1 MVSIKMGYGS
11 NNSYQGYQGGGGLPN
26 NPYRGRRKDYE
37 ELRSGGS
44 SEPRMQSMEV
54 LSGREYGL
62 EYERDGE
69 GVTKHRWTLY
79 GLVGF
84 LLLVVLVAP
93 HHDNSS
99 SNLQMDKGGKENATK
114 QPADTS
120 ISASTQY
127 SPSPSSARASSDD
140 EWVVT
145 SAPAVIDFSE
155 TNPSAAFITDCHLPP
170 TFRLG
175 ADNNIYLNVTNFC
188 LAEVGQTMYQMSNQ
202 PYSISTYSYVFWS
215 SLIFLFAATAGCPM
229 YVLRPSETSNTK
241 GRSTLPAWS
250 RRLASCHEYE
260 HCTRQSVHC
269 FWHSIGCCFCWGFHY
284 GQ

>member
-1 MVSIKMGYGS
+1 MGYGS
-11 NNSYQGYQGGGGLPN
+11 NSSYQGYQGGGGTPN
-26 NPYRGRRKDYE
+26 NPYRGLRKDFE
-37 ELRSGGS
+37 EVRSGGS

-69 GVTKHRWTLY
+69 GVIKHRWTLY

-93 HHDNSS
+93 HRENSS
-99 SNLQMDKGGKENATK
+99 SNLQMDTDGKEKATK

-120 ISASTQY
+120 TSISASTQ
-127 SPSPSSARASSDD
+127 SPPSSSATQASSDD

-145 SAPAVIDFSE
+145 GAPAVNDFSE
-155 TNPSAAFITDCHLPP
+155 TNPSAAFISDCHLPP

-175 ADNNIYLNVTNFC
+175 ADNNIYLNVTNYC

-202 PYSISTYSYVFWS
+202 SCSISAY
-215 SLIFLFAATAGCPM
+215 
-229 YVLRPSETSNTK
+229 N
-241 GRSTLPAWS
+241 
-250 RRLASCHEYE
+250 
-260 HCTRQSVHC
+260 
-269 FWHSIGCCFCWGFHY
+269 
-284 GQ
+284 